1 MTISPPRRVVVVG
14 GGLAAASAV
23 TELRDRGFDGSVT
36 LVGAERHV
44 PYERPPFSKAV
55 LMGEAEPAS
64 AFVHPREWY
73 AEHDVDLL
81 LGTTVSA
88 VDLVGRTVA
97 AGARELPYD
106 RLLMATGAAPR
117 HLPLA
122 DDSGAPV
129 VYLRTLDDSLDL
141 RSRLTEGSS
150 LLVVGAGWIGL
161 EVASAARRAGV
172 GVTVVDPAPVPLS
185 AALGEQMGGLFAT
198 LHREHGVDLRLGTQV
213 TAIEHDGDG
222 TRVSLADGHEL
233 RADLLV
239 VGVGARPATALA
251 EAAGLATDDG
261 ILVDASLRTSDP
273 HVWAAG
279 DVANH
284 DHPLLGRLRVEHWD
298 TAANQGRH
306 AARAMLGE
314 ESAYTAQPY
323 FFTDQYDWGMEYVGR
338 GRADDELLTRGQP
351 GDGMTAFWVRGGVV
365 AAGMQINDWD
375 ASDALRA
382 LVGSS
387 APERLADET
396 VDLGDLVAGRG

>member
-1 MTISPPRRVVVVG
+1 MNTPSPRRIVVVG

-36 LVGAERHV
+36 LIGSEAHV

-55 LMGEAEPAS
+55 LMGEDEPES
-64 AFVHPREWY
+64 AFVHPPEWY
-73 AEHDVDLL
+73 AEHDVELL
-81 LGTTVSA
+81 TGTTVTA
-88 VDLVGRTVA
+88 IDLAGRTVT
-97 AGARELPYD
+97 AGGRTIGYD
-106 RLLMATGAAPR
+106 RLLVATGAVPR
-117 HLPLA
+117 RLRMA

-129 VYLRTLDDSLDL
+129 VYLRTMDDSLDL
-141 RSRLTEGSS
+141 RSRLREGVRV
-150 LLVVGAGWIGL
+150 LVIGAGWIGL
-161 EVASAARRAGV
+161 EVASAARRAGAE
-172 GVTVVDPAPVPLS
+172 VTVVDPAPVPL
-185 AALGEQMGGLFAT
+185 ARALGEQMGQLFAD
-198 LHREHGVDLRLGTQV
+198 LHRERGVDLRVGTEVRAVGRSGGSAEV
-213 TAIEHDGDG
+213 TLSDGD
-222 TRVSLADGHEL
+222 RVE
-233 RADLLV
+233 ADLVV
-239 VGVGARPATALA
+239 VGVGVQPDTALA

-298 TAANQGRH
+298 TAINQGRH

-314 ESAYTAQPY
+314 DSPYTAQPY

-338 GRADDELLTRGQP
+338 GRAGDELVTRGEP
-351 GDGMTAFWVRGGVV
+351 GQGLTAFWLRDGMV

-382 LVGSS
+382 LVGHP

-396 VDLGDLVAGRG
+396 VGLDTLMEAMG